1 MTKHYPIRY
10 SVSPINLEL
19 YLSFMPQTHSLLKRH
34 LSLVFYVFAALLVIE
49 IINLFTGRL
58 LNQFSIVPR
67 SLSSLPYIFSA
78 PLLHGSTQHFL
89 SNIVTLCVFTF
100 LALQFGERKF
110 FALTLGLIVGTGMLV
125 WLFGRNAF
133 HVGASGV
140 IYGYF
145 GFLLLAGFLSKKI
158 SLILISIL
166 VAFFYGTM
174 VWGVLPSQP
183 YISWESHLFGFIVG
197 LFLAWFLTKKRI

>member
-1 MTKHYPIRY
+1 MPQSR
-10 SVSPINLEL
+10 SPIK
-19 YLSFMPQTHSLLKRH
+19 KR
-34 LSLVFYVFAALLVIE
+34 LIFVGYIFVALLVVE
-49 IINLFTGRL
+49 IINFLTGRT

-67 SLSSLPYIFSA
+67 SFSSLPFIFTA
-78 PLLHGSTQHFL
+78 PFLHASVQHFI
-89 SNIVTLCVFTF
+89 SNIVTLCVFSF
-100 LALQFGERKF
+100 LVLQFGERKF
-110 FALTLGLIVGTGMLV
+110 ITLSVGLILGTGLLV

-145 GFLLLAGFLSKKI
+145 GFLVLAGFLSKRIRLMLI
-158 SLILISIL
+158 SLL

-183 YISWESHLFGFIVG
+183 YISWESHLFGFISG
-197 LFLAWFLTKKRI
+197 LFLAWFLNKRRL